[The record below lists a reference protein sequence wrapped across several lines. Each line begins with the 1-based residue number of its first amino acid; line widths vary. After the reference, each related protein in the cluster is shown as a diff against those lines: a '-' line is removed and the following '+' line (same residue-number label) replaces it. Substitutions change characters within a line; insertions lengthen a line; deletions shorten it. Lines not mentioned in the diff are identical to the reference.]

1 VKRQI
6 DCSNSGRSDERL
18 VCVVLVNSQIDYS
31 SRGGLIKG

>member
-6 DCSNSGRSDERL
+6 DCISSGRSDERL
-18 VCVVLVNSQIDYS
+18 VCVGLGNSQIDCS